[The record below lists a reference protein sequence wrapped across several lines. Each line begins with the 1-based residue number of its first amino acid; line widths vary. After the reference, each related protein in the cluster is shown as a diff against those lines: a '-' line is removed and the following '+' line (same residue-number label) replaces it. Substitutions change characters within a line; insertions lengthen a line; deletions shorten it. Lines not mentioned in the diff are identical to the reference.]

1 MEVPI
6 FDQVTADRKYNAA
19 CRGECVFT
27 ICNERAANGFLL
39 CILHL
44 TALPDPVWW
53 PVYLRTGKWRPPR
66 ER

>member
-1 MEVPI
+1 MEGPI
-6 FDQVTADRKYNAA
+6 FDQVGANGKYAAA

-39 CILHL
+39 CIPHL
-44 TALPDPVWW
+44 TALPDPAWW
-53 PVYLRTGKWRPPR
+53 PVYLRTGKWRPSR